1 MSVHHLENPVPA
13 GANGRHAFVNGSS
26 SVVRALERV
35 VERVAN
41 TDLPVLIMGEPGCG
55 KRSLARELHARS
67 EFAAGGF
74 HEYSAAEFS
83 GELRRWRENGTPSP
97 NGGSGTIFIREIGE
111 LTSEAQAALMAYMSE
126 AQPNGTRMRLIASS
140 SRDLD
145 PKSQNGFRPD
155 LYYVLSGVCLHVP
168 ALRHRKED
176 IPPLVNHFVDR
187 YCALLNAPRPVISE
201 PLERLLNEHNWPR
214 NVQELEEAVRA
225 VVAIGDERI
234 ALHALRSAMQQ
245 PSRKNKDGVAAPA
258 VSLKDA
264 GRAASRRAERELI
277 LQVLAR
283 TRWNRKRAAE
293 ELRISYKALLYKL
306 KQIGVDE
313 EGASSQEYS
322 L

>member
-1 MSVHHLENPVPA
+1 MS
-13 GANGRHAFVNGSS
+13 GAS

-41 TDLPVLIMGEPGCG
+41 TDLPVLIVGEPGSG
-55 KRSLARELHARS
+55 KRTLARELHSRS
-67 EFAAGGF
+67 EFSLSGGF
-74 HEYSAAEFS
+74 HEFSAADFA
-83 GELRRWRENGTPSP
+83 GELRRWQA
-97 NGGSGTIFIREIGE
+97 NGGSNGAAGTIFIHEVGA
-111 LTSEAQAALMAYMSE
+111 LPADAQAALMEFLGAAS
-126 AQPNGTRMRLIASS
+126 NGRPRLRVVASS

-145 PKSQNGFRPD
+145 PKAHSGFRPD

-176 IPPLVNHFVDR
+176 IPSLAEHFADH
-187 YCALLNAPRPVISE
+187 YSALLNAPRPAISE
-201 PLERLLNEHNWPR
+201 ALRSLLREHNWPR
-214 NVQELEEAVRA
+214 NVQELEEAMRA
-225 VVAIGDERI
+225 LVAIGDERI

-245 PSRKNKDGVAAPA
+245 PARKDAPATGPA

-313 EGASSQEYS
+313 GGASSQES